1 MPLTE
6 LPSLAERQTASDHVA
21 DALRQAIVSGQFE
34 DGEELNQVELAQH
47 FNVSRVPIR
56 EALRR
61 LEAEGLVSAEAH
73 RRATVIGLNR
83 ERGAEIFEIRALLEC
98 FMLERAAP
106 ALSKEDL
113 ATLGE
118 LCDAMDEIGTDDH
131 PQWLELNRRFH
142 HLLLGPAGSQVAMA
156 IVERLVGQ
164 VERYLRRSGG
174 VQRAGE
180 AGREHR
186 QILRAL
192 SRGDVERAKDV
203 LSKHILS
210 TWKRVS
216 MELPSAASLAA
227 ETNSAGR
234 RS

>member
-1 MPLTE
+1 MPLAE
-6 LPSLAERQTASDHVA
+6 LPSLGERQTASDHVA

-61 LEAEGLVSAEAH
+61 LQAEGLVSAEAH

-83 ERGAEIFEIRALLEC
+83 ERAEEIYAVRALLES
-98 FMLERAAP
+98 FMLERAAEHLTNADLK
-106 ALSKEDL
+106 ALN
-113 ATLGE
+113 E
-118 LCDAMDEIGTDDH
+118 LCDVMEKSSDH
-131 PQWLELNRRFH
+131 SEWLALNHRFH
-142 HLLLGPAGSQVAMA
+142 QQLLAPGGSPVAMA
-156 IVERLVGQ
+156 IVERLSGQ

-174 VQRAGE
+174 VQRVEE

-192 SRGDVERAKDV
+192 KRGDVERAKEM
-203 LSKHILS
+203 LSRHIFT
-210 TWKRVS
+210 TWSRVS
-216 MELPSAASLAA
+216 QSLPAAVDERRDGAA
-227 ETNSAGR
+227 
-234 RS
+234 

>member
-1 MPLTE
+1 MPLTQ
-6 LPSLAERQTASDHVA
+6 LPSLADRQTASDHVA

-61 LEAEGLVSAEAH
+61 LQAEGLVSAEAH

-83 ERGAEIFEIRALLEC
+83 ERAEETFTIRALLES
-98 FMLERAAP
+98 FMLERAAERLT
-106 ALSKEDL
+106 AEDL
-113 ATLGE
+113 AALGD
-118 LCDAMDEIGTDDH
+118 LCDKMDEVADNHG
-131 PQWLELNRRFH
+131 QWLELNRRFH
-142 HLLLGPAGSQVAMA
+142 QQLLMPARSPVAMA

-174 VQRAGE
+174 IQRAEE

-192 SRGDVERAKDV
+192 KRGDVERAKTV
-203 LSKHILS
+203 LYRHILS
-210 TWKRVS
+210 TWKGVS
-216 MELPSAASLAA
+216 ATLPTVAA
-227 ETNSAGR
+227 R
-234 RS
+234 RADGAS

>member
-1 MPLTE
+1 MPLTG
-6 LPSLAERQTASDHVA
+6 LPSLVDRQTASDHVA
-21 DALRQAIVSGQFE
+21 DALRQAIVSGQFQ

-61 LEAEGLVSAEAH
+61 LQAEGLVSAEAH

-83 ERGAEIFEIRALLEC
+83 ERGEEIFAIRAQLES
-98 FMLERAAP
+98 FMLRRAAP
-106 ALSKEDL
+106 HLTKDDL
-113 ATLGE
+113 AALTD
-118 LCDAMDEIGTDDH
+118 LCARMDEIASHDH

-142 HLLLGPAGSQVAMA
+142 HVLLAPSRSPVAMA
-156 IVERLVGQ
+156 IVERLVRQ

-174 VQRAGE
+174 VQRASE
-180 AGREHR
+180 AGKEHR

-192 SRGDVERAKDV
+192 SRGDIDRAEAV

-216 MELPSAASLAA
+216 PELPVV
-227 ETNSAGR
+227 TPTAGNG
-234 RS
+234 SDL